1 MADVQTLPPP
11 QYPSLTPHR
20 QEVEYVVLTEANGTA
35 ETSLQGYLRIFWRHK
50 WLLLLPVIFIMPW
63 VCLLVVTK
71 PSLYSAKATLLIE
84 DTEPKVLAIPVV
96 TGLEQ
101 GEKFYHT
108 QYEVIKSRAVAEEVV
123 EKLQLYTPQPAK
135 TDSPTMATL
144 KAIKAFPEHVW
155 QAVLASVTPR
165 DLEAPAS
172 PVGTEASP
180 AETVFADRRRQQ
192 AVGSLRGK
200 LQVEPRKGKE
210 PTANTKLVDI
220 IVEDEDPQQA
230 VRQVNAVAAAY
241 VQQNLDK
248 RNAASRKASAWLH
261 QEGGNLRD
269 KIAEGERRIQSLKED
284 KRLVG
289 NDTSNAQPADL

>member
-11 QYPSLTPHR
+11 QYPSLTPRR
-20 QEVEYVVLTEANGTA
+20 QEVEYVVLTEADGTA
-35 ETSLQGYLRIFWRHK
+35 ETSLQGYLRILWRHK
-50 WLLLLPVIFIMPW
+50 WLLLLPVVCIMPW
-63 VCLLVVTK
+63 VCLLVATQ
-71 PSLYSAKATLLIE
+71 PSLYSAKATILIE
-84 DTEPKVLAIPVV
+84 DTNAKVLAIPEVM
-96 TGLEQ
+96 GPGQ
-101 GEKFYHT
+101 GTSFYHT
-108 QYEVIKSRAVAEEVV
+108 EYEIIKSRVVAQEVV

-200 LQVEPRKGKE
+200 LQVEPRQGKE
-210 PTANTKLVDI
+210 RAFTKLVDI

-230 VRQVNAVAAAY
+230 VRQV
-241 VQQNLDK
+241 
-248 RNAASRKASAWLH
+248 
-261 QEGGNLRD
+261 
-269 KIAEGERRIQSLKED
+269 
-284 KRLVG
+284 
-289 NDTSNAQPADL
+289 